1 MTVIEINFIGV
12 DLLTCGSVGCL
23 LPDVSG
29 SIEAMCSPA
38 SRCWLQDTVNL
49 YHWSVMGLSIF
60 QTSWEITLIKRCQR
74 WFSSN
79 LSISSVLT
87 SDLYH
92 STLPFSKGHVMFS
105 KDGMQHYSSTPF
117 SFSPDSPDL
126 LKKKAIGVPDVAHSN
141 LDIALANR

>member
-1 MTVIEINFIGV
+1 VIQQIIQIVWLFYWCVSMTVIEIHFIGV

-49 YHWSVMGLSIF
+49 YHWAVMGLSIF
-60 QTSWEITLIKRCQR
+60 QTSLEITLIKRCQR

-105 KDGMQHYSSTPF
+105 KDGMQHYVALHSPF
-117 SFSPDSPDL
+117 HL
-126 LKKKAIGVPDVAHSN
+126 IHLIYWKK
-141 LDIALANR
+141 RQ